1 MIASD
6 QNGDYGARLSGHQGS
21 KGQPL
26 EPQSEMFFFTRSRR
40 SQGVCFPEVLDFVP
54 CPIAFT
60 VKYIFCPNIQW
71 FMVIF
76 HLEWR
81 FRVCTKCIY
90 ICIYIYIHTIYV
102 HTHYIYIYTHTTH
115 TLLYIYMI
123 YNIHTLYI
131 YISIHNIYIY
141 ICNLYS
147 DTFCIDGCCNSA
159 PGRCMAACAAW
170 DPKRCRIS
178 TKAGGLIKKTW

>member
-81 FRVCTKCIY
+81 FRGCTK
-90 ICIYIYIHTIYV
+90 YIYIF
-102 HTHYIYIYTHTTH
+102 IYIYTYILYMYTH
-115 TLLYIYMI
+115 TIYIYTYYTHITVYI
-123 YNIHTLYI
+123 YDIQYTHPI
-131 YISIHNIYIY
+131 YISIHNVY
-141 ICNLYS
+141 ICHT
-147 DTFCIDGCCNSA
+147 DTQ
-159 PGRCMAACAAW
+159 
-170 DPKRCRIS
+170 
-178 TKAGGLIKKTW
+178 